1 MGGIA
6 VTISPPPAHTPNKPI
21 LMKFKLPPCARALSS
36 LGMVGL
42 LTSCAQIQT
51 SEYAEWVVPL
61 DPKNE
66 LSVSTFPA
74 WYPDSERV
82 VPGFKKLTT
91 DAYLALQF
99 HVREKGKKFGQ
110 SPYVASIQIHS
121 FAYHLDD
128 SREKVLVENQNK
140 NFWMQ
145 QIDGYVDREKNGIP
159 YRENSVL
166 HVTMDMTLN
175 GTRHRLKGSMPARTR
190 NRLMPNLADSP

>member
-1 MGGIA
+1 
-6 VTISPPPAHTPNKPI
+6 
-21 LMKFKLPPCARALSS
+21 MKFKLYQCALALSS
-36 LGMVGL
+36 FGLVGL
-42 LTSCAQIQT
+42 ITSCAQIQT
-51 SEYAEWVVPL
+51 SEYAEWVAPL

-91 DAYLALQF
+91 DPYLALQF

-140 NFWMQ
+140 NFWTQ
-145 QIDGYVDREKNGIP
+145 QIHGYPDREKNGIP

-175 GTRHRLKGSMPARTR
+175 GTRHRLKGSMPAKTR

>member
-1 MGGIA
+1 
-6 VTISPPPAHTPNKPI
+6 
-21 LMKFKLPPCARALSS
+21 MKFKIYQCALALSS
-36 LGMVGL
+36 LGLVFF
-42 LTSCAQIQT
+42 LTGCARIQT

>member
-1 MGGIA
+1 
-6 VTISPPPAHTPNKPI
+6 
-21 LMKFKLPPCARALSS
+21 MKLNIHQYALALSS
-36 LGMVGL
+36 LCMACF
-42 LTSCAQIQT
+42 LTSCAQIKT
-51 SEYAEWVVPL
+51 AEYAEWVAPL
-61 DPKNE
+61 DQKNE
-66 LSVSTFPA
+66 LSVSSFPA

-82 VPGFKKLTT
+82 APGLKKLTT
-91 DAYLALQF
+91 DQYLALQF

-110 SPYVASIQIHS
+110 SPYIESIQIHS

-128 SREKVLVENQNK
+128 SPGKVLVENKSK

-145 QIDGYVDREKNGIP
+145 QIHGYQDREKNGIP

-190 NRLMPNLADSP
+190 QSLMPNLADSP